1 MQFTKNSK
9 VPDCIIF
16 FLAKAYQ
23 KAHGMFK
30 PLLKPYGLTNLQ
42 HLVLEGL
49 WYQEGMTATELGNL
63 LILDKATLSGILD
76 RMEDAGWIVRKQD
89 PHDRRVARLYPAQ
102 KAEELRHELIQLRQD
117 ANEKLLAE
125 FSVEEKLLLKR
136 MLMELM

>member
-30 PLLKPYGLTNLQ
+30 PLLKPYCLTNLQ

-76 RMEDAGWIVRKQD
+76 RMEDAGWIVRKQGNFGD
-89 PHDRRVARLYPAQ
+89 T
-102 KAEELRHELIQLRQD
+102 
-117 ANEKLLAE
+117 LLDS
-125 FSVEEKLLLKR
+125 FP
-136 MLMELM
+136 